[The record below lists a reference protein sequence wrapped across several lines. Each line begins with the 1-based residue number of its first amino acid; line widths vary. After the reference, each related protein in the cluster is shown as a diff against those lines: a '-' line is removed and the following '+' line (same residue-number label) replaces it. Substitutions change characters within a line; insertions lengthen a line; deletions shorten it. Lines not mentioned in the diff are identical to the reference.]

1 MQYSYG
7 FLQCDVFYSV
17 DGCQHFRGTC
27 GLHLHGGTFFS
38 ILYCMSFRFHIFLH
52 NKSSGIFIK
61 TPFSCPSVS
70 PVLAIFI
77 VFITFFLPV
86 CDSVI
91 KQHLSVLCFTDVEVI
106 SKFAHLENRLG
117 EPERAQTLM
126 EHILTSY
133 PKRVDVWSS
142 YVDMLVKNGQLES
155 AR

>member
-1 MQYSYG
+1 VPSS
-7 FLQCDVFYSV
+7 LS
-17 DGCQHFRGTC
+17 
-27 GLHLHGGTFFS
+27 FS
-38 ILYCMSFRFHIFLH
+38 P
-52 NKSSGIFIK
+52 SSSEFV
-61 TPFSCPSVS
+61 T
-70 PVLAIFI
+70 
-77 VFITFFLPV
+77 
-86 CDSVI
+86 VI
-91 KQHLSVLCFTDVEVI
+91 KQHLSVLCFADVEVI